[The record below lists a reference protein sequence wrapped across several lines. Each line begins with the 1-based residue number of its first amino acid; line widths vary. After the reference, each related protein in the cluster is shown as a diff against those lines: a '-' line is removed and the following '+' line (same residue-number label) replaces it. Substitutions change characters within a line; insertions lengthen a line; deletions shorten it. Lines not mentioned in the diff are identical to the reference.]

1 MLPFKLTDGSRST
14 PVSYGV
20 PPLSGISYVLSK
32 KVKKK
37 TSFSKKKRYVKH
49 SPTVKRF
56 QTRTVFPYLFGTGA
70 PFSSNSFIA
79 HQPQATSLLSPV
91 DYKKKW
97 NIHKEQGN
105 ESNWRNM
112 THRQQG
118 EKTNTGWDFD
128 LSFPQ
133 RQSTLI
139 NLPLSWASQVFGRK
153 SDCEWSRSIAQWTMG
168 TLSAGAKEAGIPFTE
183 QKSLTSLPN
192 YESARTG

>member
-1 MLPFKLTDGSRST
+1 M
-14 PVSYGV
+14 SYGV
-20 PPLSGISYVLSK
+20 PPLRGISYVLSK
-32 KVKKK
+32 KGKKSHHTRIRETLPPLLKGFEEGRSVKM
-37 TSFSKKKRYVKH
+37 
-49 SPTVKRF
+49 
-56 QTRTVFPYLFGTGA
+56 TVFPYLFGTGA

-118 EKTNTGWDFD
+118 EKTNTGWHFD

-139 NLPLSWASQVFGRK
+139 NLPRSWASQVSGRK
-153 SDCEWSRSIAQWTMG
+153 RDCEWPRSIAQWTKR
-168 TLSAGAKEAGIPFTE
+168 TLSAGATESWDPLQEQNLSSRFRLRIP
-183 QKSLTSLPN
+183 
-192 YESARTG
+192 